1 MAPRREDPISDE
13 PHSWR
18 EYRLKL
24 LDLVEKH
31 DKEIARLHDA
41 HVEMQ
46 VLTKA
51 RTAGWGWIGAIV
63 GSAIGSIITA
73 LLLKLLP

>member
-1 MAPRREDPISDE
+1 MVQRRDPIPEE

-24 LDLVEKH
+24 LDMVEKH
-31 DKEIARLHDA
+31 ELEIARLHDA
-41 HVEMQ
+41 HIEMQ

-51 RTAGWGWIGAIV
+51 RAAGWGWVGAV
-63 GSAIGSIITA
+63 AGSIIGSMMTA
-73 LLLKLLP
+73 LIIKLLHL